1 MSTTELLHWWRY
13 YNECPFGYY
22 RNDIRQALNCAVIA
36 APHSRES
43 LPLSSFMLIKE
54 PEKPPTN
61 EELSEKLHSL
71 FGGLINGG

>member
-22 RNDIRQALNCAVIA
+22 RNDIREALNCAVIA

-43 LPLSSFMLIKE
+43 LPLTSFQLFPDKPKE
-54 PEKPPTN
+54 LTP
-61 EELSEKLHSL
+61 EELTGKIHKI
-71 FGGLINGG
+71 FGGG